1 MRDIAATH
9 MDVRVFGN
17 HGPLRLR
24 VGLTGG
30 IGSGKSE
37 VARILESLGSFIIDT
52 DFLAREAV
60 APNSDGLR
68 AIARMWPGVIRGGN
82 LNRSALAEI
91 VFNDQGAREQLNKI
105 VHPFVRQLAAE
116 KERHAKARQIVVHM
130 VPLLFETGYV
140 DQCDAS
146 IVVVSP
152 DEARVERVTRR
163 DGLSEAQVRAR
174 MGAQIDPQEAKKRA
188 KYCIE
193 NDGDLSHL
201 RERTGA
207 IYDQLQQYSPK

>member
-1 MRDIAATH
+1 MANSKLVEVCF
-9 MDVRVFGN
+9 MKM
-17 HGPLRLR
+17 R

-37 VARILESLGSFIIDT
+37 VARILESLGAFIIDT

-116 KERHAKARQIVVHM
+116 KEQHAKPDQIVVHM

-152 DEARVERVTRR
+152 DNARIERVMRR
-163 DGLSEAQVRAR
+163 DGLSEEQIRAR
-174 MGAQIDPQEAKKRA
+174 MQAQIVPEEAKARA
-188 KYCIE
+188 TYCIE

-201 RERTGA
+201 RERTA
-207 IYDQLQQYSPK
+207 AVYDQLQTMLPQVSKETP

>member
-1 MRDIAATH
+1 MK
-9 MDVRVFGN
+9 M
-17 HGPLRLR
+17 R

-37 VARILESLGSFIIDT
+37 VARILESLGAFIIDT
-52 DFLAREAV
+52 DLLAREAV

-68 AIARMWPGVIRGGN
+68 AIARMWPGVVRGGN

-91 VFNDQGAREQLNKI
+91 VFKDHGAREKLNQI

-116 KERHAKARQIVVHM
+116 KERHAKPDQIVVHM
-130 VPLLFETGYV
+130 VPLLFETGYA

-146 IVVVSP
+146 VVVVSP
-152 DEARVERVTRR
+152 DDARVQRVVRR
-163 DGLSEAQVRAR
+163 DGLSEEQVRAR
-174 MGAQIDPQEAKKRA
+174 MAAQIDPQDAKSRA
-188 KYCIE
+188 TYCIE

-201 RERTGA
+201 RERTA
-207 IYDQLQQYSPK
+207 VVYDRLQTPAV